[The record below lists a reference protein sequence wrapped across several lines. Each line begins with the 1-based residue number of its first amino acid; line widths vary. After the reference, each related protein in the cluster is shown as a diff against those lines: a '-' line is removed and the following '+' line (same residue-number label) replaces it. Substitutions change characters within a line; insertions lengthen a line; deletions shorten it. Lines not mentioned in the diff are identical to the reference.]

1 MKKYCNW
8 GKTTLTT
15 YSQTGKLNRRKSSHT
30 INYWNQSVIQSLE
43 KKTTHKVNEKIVFK
57 IKSS

>member
-15 YSQTGKLNRRKSSHT
+15 YSQTGKLNSRKSSHT

-43 KKTTHKVNEKIVFK
+43 KKKKQHTKLMKR
-57 IKSS
+57 